1 MTFVGK
7 CHVASSLTRHQCFAN
22 DIFTFESIFPYTH
35 INLIKSKKNLFLRE
49 LFKRSKIHE
58 YGLTIA
64 LEPFQ
69 ASQYL
74 MT

>member
-35 INLIKSKKNLFLRE
+35 INLLKSKNIYFCVNFLKGQK
-49 LFKRSKIHE
+49 FMNIVSK
-58 YGLTIA
+58 
-64 LEPFQ
+64 
-69 ASQYL
+69 
-74 MT
+74 

>member
-35 INLIKSKKNLFLRE
+35 INLLKSKKNLFLCE

-58 YGLTIA
+58 YSVKMIIA
-64 LEPFQ
+64 Q
-69 ASQYL
+69 AL
-74 MT
+74 H

>member
-7 CHVASSLTRHQCFAN
+7 CHVAISLTRHQCSAN

-35 INLIKSKKNLFLRE
+35 INLLKSKKNLFLRE

-58 YGLTIA
+58 YSVKMIIA
-64 LEPFQ
+64 Q
-69 ASQYL
+69 AL
-74 MT
+74 H

>member
-7 CHVASSLTRHQCFAN
+7 CHVASSLTRHQCFAI

-35 INLIKSKKNLFLRE
+35 INLLKSKKNLFLCE

-58 YGLTIA
+58 YSVKMIIA
-64 LEPFQ
+64 Q
-69 ASQYL
+69 AL
-74 MT
+74 H